1 MIGSKGLCVL
11 DIRRESGAI
20 KIDKQSDLSKYPTSC
35 LRGFQCDVDEFQF
48 KSKHDRW
55 RMFQR
60 TDEQSFTVSAMVW
73 WEDFHGSEE
82 DALVAIIKYSKDP
95 DPSYYLVA
103 WSSRR

>member
-1 MIGSKGLCVL
+1 
-11 DIRRESGAI
+11 
-20 KIDKQSDLSKYPTSC
+20 
-35 LRGFQCDVDEFQF
+35 
-48 KSKHDRW
+48 
-55 RMFQR
+55 MFQR